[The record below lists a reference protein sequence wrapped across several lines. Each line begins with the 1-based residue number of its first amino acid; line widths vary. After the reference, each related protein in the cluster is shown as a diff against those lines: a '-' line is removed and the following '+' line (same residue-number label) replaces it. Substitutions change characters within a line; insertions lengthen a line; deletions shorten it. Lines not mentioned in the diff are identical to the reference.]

1 MTPVSTGGDPVR
13 RLNEKARLLG
23 WAFICERDPHFE
35 EPKLG
40 EIRALW
46 ESRSGPGKLPA
57 RAGFSA
63 RDLLRV
69 LPVLMI
75 AEIVRTDNRMRFRYR
90 YVGTQ
95 MARTLGEMTGQFLDE
110 ALPQGSSERT
120 TACYQATVDA
130 REPLRFVTQ
139 SSLNTISYL
148 SAEILSA
155 PLAADGTTVNML
167 MTVTS
172 FRRTLE

>member
-1 MTPVSTGGDPVR
+1 MTSVSADGDPVR
-13 RLNEKARLLG
+13 KLNEKATLRG
-23 WAFICERDPHFE
+23 WAFVCERGPHFE
-35 EPKLG
+35 APKLV
-40 EIRALW
+40 EVHALW
-46 ESRSGPGKLPA
+46 ESRSAPGKLPA
-57 RAGFSA
+57 RAEFSA

-75 AEIVRTDNRMRFRYR
+75 AEIVRTDDRMRFRYR

-95 MARTLGEMTGQFLDE
+95 MASTIGEMTGRFLDE
-110 ALPQGSSERT
+110 VLPEPSLERT

-130 REPLRFVTQ
+130 REPLRVVTR
-139 SSLNTISYL
+139 SSLNTVSYL

-155 PLAADGTTVNML
+155 PLAGDGTTVDML

-172 FRRTLE
+172 FRTTP